1 MWQNVKQYTA
11 KVHQTSPPRIF
22 SGLHRPPFAA
32 FTGAPAPAGHR
43 GVGGAHDYKHQRHLG
58 RCQRTLH
65 VVIAW
70 VPASLA
76 QRQRRGTAA
85 DGGETQS
92 GQDEDGTGVVSC
104 YQTWVSRLCDE
115 FFGWNMWQLKL
126 MNLETYFCQWFLGIA
141 NLQDEFLKIQ

>member
-22 SGLHRPPFAA
+22 SGLHRPPFAT

-65 VVIAW
+65 VVIAR

-115 FFGWNMWQLKL
+115 FFLLKYVAI
-126 MNLETYFCQWFLGIA
+126 EV
-141 NLQDEFLKIQ
+141 DEFGDVFLSVAFRNCEPARWFF